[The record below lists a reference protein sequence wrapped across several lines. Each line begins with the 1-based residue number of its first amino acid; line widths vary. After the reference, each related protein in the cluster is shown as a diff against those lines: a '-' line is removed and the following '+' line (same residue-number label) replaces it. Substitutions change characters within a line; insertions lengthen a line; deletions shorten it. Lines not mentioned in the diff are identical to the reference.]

1 VSAVVANN
9 GITIT
14 DTPLPGVRIID
25 TNRFTDERGWFA
37 EVWNAGRYRAA
48 GLELAIVQ
56 DNVSFSR
63 RGVLRGMHF
72 QWPHAQGKLISV
84 LSGAV
89 FDACID
95 VRGGSPTFGRWFG
108 SVLSDENRQQ
118 LWVPEGFAH
127 GFLVLSDTALVHY
140 NCTAPYDAR
149 SDRAVAWN
157 DPDVGIEWPY
167 QPTIVSQK
175 DQAAP
180 RLADLPPES
189 LPSFV

>member
-1 VSAVVANN
+1 VSAVAAHA

-25 TNRFTDERGWFA
+25 TNRFADERGWFA
-37 EVWNAGRYRAA
+37 EVWNAERYRAA
-48 GLELAIVQ
+48 GLELVFAQ

-72 QWPHAQGKLISV
+72 QWPNGQGKLISV

-89 FDACID
+89 FDACVD
-95 VRGGSPTFGRWFG
+95 VRAGSPTFGRWFG
-108 SVLSDENRQQ
+108 SVLSDDNRQQ

-127 GFLVLSDTALVHY
+127 GFLVLSDTAFVHY
-140 NCTAPYDAR
+140 TCTAPYDAR
-149 SDRAVAWN
+149 SDRALAWN
-157 DPDVGIEWPY
+157 DPDVGIEWPC
-167 QPTIVSQK
+167 QPAVVSQK

-180 RLADLPPES
+180 WLADLPPES